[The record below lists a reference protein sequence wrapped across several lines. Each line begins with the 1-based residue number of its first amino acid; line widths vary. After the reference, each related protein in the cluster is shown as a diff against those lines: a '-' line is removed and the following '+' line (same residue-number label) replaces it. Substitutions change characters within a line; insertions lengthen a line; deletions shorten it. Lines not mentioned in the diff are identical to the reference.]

1 VWPGDKDRTQVRTKS
16 GPRVMAA
23 LRNGGTRITRRY
35 CMDCDSE
42 LRTNS
47 PDPLQP
53 VAKDDEGV
61 SFLVNYTLQKSNTL
75 TNNRLEG
82 ISNVY
87 L

>member
-1 VWPGDKDRTQVRTKS
+1 
-16 GPRVMAA
+16 
-23 LRNGGTRITRRY
+23 
-35 CMDCDSE
+35 MDCDSE

-75 TNNRLEG
+75 TNNRVEG
-82 ISNVY
+82 ISSVY
-87 L
+87 F